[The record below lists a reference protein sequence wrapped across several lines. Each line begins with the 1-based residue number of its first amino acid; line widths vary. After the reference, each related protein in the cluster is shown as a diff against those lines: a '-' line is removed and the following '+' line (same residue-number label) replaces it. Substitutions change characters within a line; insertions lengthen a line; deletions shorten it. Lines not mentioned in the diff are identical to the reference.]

1 GYEGNHGG
9 QGYGERNTEGENV
22 LRMAQAHNLAVVDT
36 YFKKQEHYLVTYRSG
51 NTQRQID
58 YILVKRQ
65 LLKRVKNCKVI
76 LGECLTGQH
85 RLLVMDYK
93 TERAKKNKAKLE
105 MERKIKWWCLKEK
118 FTEQVADNWRRE
130 NWEGTASEM
139 WNKMARGTLTVAEGT
154 LGISKG
160 GRLQE
165 KETWWWNEDVQE
177 VTKDKKIKFK
187 RWQKARQKE
196 DFDEYI
202 IVKRQTKR
210 VVAKAKAM
218 AYAELYQKLDSRE
231 GEKMVYRI
239 A

>member
-22 LRMAQAHNLAVVDT
+22 LRMAAHNLVVVNT
-36 YFKKQEHYLVTYRSG
+36 YFKKQERYLVTYRSG
-51 NTQRQID
+51 NTQSQIG

-65 LLKRVKNCKVI
+65 FLKRVKNCKVI

-105 MERKIKWWCLKEK
+105 TERKIKWWCLKDRKEK
-118 FTEQVADNWRRE
+118 FTEQVAD

-139 WNKMARGTLTVAEGT
+139 WNKMARGILTVAEGT

-177 VTKDKKIKFK
+177 VTDKKIKFK
-187 RWQKARQKE
+187 RWQKTRQKE
-196 DFDEYI
+196 NLDEYV

-239 A
+239 